1 MSLWQTILAPGGIAM
16 PALKTH
22 APRVW
27 KSGKNMKEL
36 VSMMRK
42 YFPRSI
48 AFISILFIFAVLAHA
63 QAGSTRPR
71 RAPQPTP
78 TPQGSQSTQQSGNDS
93 LLDPTPAKTTGAV
106 TPVASGSTAQAYS
119 LLKQEKYDEA
129 LREAKRVAALEPNNS
144 EAWKIAGFAETGL
157 RQYKEAAA
165 DLQKALDLQRASGQE
180 DINTVDQLGR
190 AYARTEE
197 FELALPLLVR
207 AIARTDVKPDP
218 ALYNLRGLAEYRTG
232 KVDEALK
239 SFNSAVTANPKDAA
253 SLYYLGRIFYERS
266 ELPAAI
272 AALNRATAADLRFT
286 PAWALLT
293 TAYLRRAASTIG
305 AGSDADYLS
314 AVRAGESLTR
324 IRPDADATTLLAQA
338 LLGAKQYVRA
348 AAELE
353 KVTNSPDT
361 KGSTLYF
368 LGVAES
374 RAKNFPK
381 AIAALERAAAK
392 SPDDVNVYREL
403 GYASE
408 VSKLYAKALS
418 AYEKGAQ
425 LAPADTD
432 FKESIERVRPL
443 AK

>member
-1 MSLWQTILAPGGIAM
+1 MTSRGIAM
-16 PALKTH
+16 PAP
-22 APRVW
+22 AARAVRIW
-27 KSGKNMKEL
+27 KSGKNVKEL
-36 VSMMRK
+36 VSMMSK
-42 YFPRSI
+42 YFQR
-48 AFISILFIFAVLAHA
+48 ALFFIGILFIFTALVHA

-71 RAPQPTP
+71 RAPQAKPSP
-78 TPQGSQSTQQSGNDS
+78 TPQGGQSSSQGANDP
-93 LLDPTPAKTTGAV
+93 LLDPTPAKNTGAV
-106 TPVASGSTAQAYS
+106 APVAPVVTGSTALAYS
-119 LLKQEKYDEA
+119 LLKQEKYEDA
-129 LREAKRVAALEPNNS
+129 VKEAKRVAALEPNNS

-157 RQYKEAAA
+157 KQYKEAAV
-165 DLQKALDLQRASGQE
+165 DLQKALDLQRASGPE

-190 AYARTEE
+190 AYARNEE
-197 FELALPLLVR
+197 FELALPLLVK

-218 ALYNLRGLAEYRTG
+218 ALYNLRGLSEYRTG
-232 KVDEALK
+232 KVDEALR
-239 SFNSAVTANPKDAA
+239 SFNAAVTANPKDAA

-272 AALNRATAADLRFT
+272 AALNRATAADLRFA

-293 TAYLRRAASTIG
+293 TAYLRRAASTTG

-324 IRPDADATTLLAQA
+324 VRSDAETVTLFAQA
-338 LLGAKQYVRA
+338 LISAKQYVRA

-353 KVTNSPDT
+353 KVTGGADT
-361 KGSTLYF
+361 KGSTLYL
-368 LGVAES
+368 LGVSQS

-392 SPDDVNVYREL
+392 SPDDVNIYREL
-403 GYASE
+403 GYAYE
-408 VSKLYAKALS
+408 VSKLYPKALG

-425 LAPADTD
+425 LAPGDTD